1 MQLEFFFEKS
11 ISYSD
16 KLINELPLYNA
27 GCHLKKKKGGCSPYK
42 ELQDFQSII

>member
-27 GCHLKKKKGGCSPYK
+27 GCHLKKKKGAVAPTRSYK
-42 ELQDFQSII
+42 IFSL